1 MANEYYLGRDPELVL
16 GDSPLYFYGLRRND
30 DGELFLIK
38 SDQLRGKDDEIFIN
52 LPGDPSDN
60 YDGFSV
66 GTDYVE
72 GIDVNHAQLKANQYY
87 PQYRWDD
94 RALYYYVDS
103 NGNLTVRVNRNYEYP
118 EGISSNG

>member
-52 LPGDPSDN
+52 LPGDPADN
-60 YDGFSV
+60 YEGFSV

-103 NGNLTVRVNRNYEYP
+103 
-118 EGISSNG
+118 SSSRKRSANKYHTSKFNIFL